1 MSADTRV
8 DDIESSGFHYRTAI
22 AQLQSFFDPKSLRN
36 FIQTCGSIDNLA
48 SDLNSDLNNGLPI
61 DNNDARTR
69 VEKYG
74 KNVIPPR
81 SQKSL
86 LALCWEALH
95 DRVLIIL
102 SISAVVSLLLGLYQT
117 FCQPPEYDDEG
128 KPLPRIQWVDGVAIL
143 LAVLIVVVVGAF
155 NDYNKEKQFM
165 KLNSK
170 KEDRKIIV
178 YRSNQK
184 IYISIHDLL
193 VGDLLYV
200 ETGDVIP
207 ADCILTSGECSC
219 DESSITGESKTIDKK
234 TIYQALDYFNDEIK
248 SLNSGSNMD
257 LNSSTSSFQFDVG
270 DDGVLDPFLISGS
283 KLLSGQGKALVL
295 CVGQNSVNGKLMMFL
310 SNDDEEDVTPLQQ
323 RLNLL
328 ADGISKYGFLASIVL
343 FVVLFCKFV
352 FQLSTVLAD
361 LTTAQKLSR
370 LINILI
376 TAITIVVVAI
386 PEGLPL
392 AVTLALAFATTRMTS
407 DGNLVRVLKSCET
420 MGGATT
426 ICSDKTGTL
435 TINKMTIVKGLV
447 GLDKQFDD
455 NTDSPSSVDLF
466 KNCSREVIV
475 SLLNNI
481 MLNSTAFENSQ
492 NDVVDNTQIDLQP
505 NTQKRSF
512 WSKIF
517 FKRQNKYNHL
527 LPSSAEDENDTVNE
541 QDPNT
546 TGFHERKDDFVGSKT
561 ECALLSLVKDKFSQF
576 NNSIPTVHQY
586 RDSNENN
593 IVKVIPFESSLKW
606 SGIVYHDPRND
617 SYTFYIKGAAEII
630 LASCQY
636 LTDYNG
642 ELIKLSQSDM
652 QKLQTFRESMASETL
667 RAVSLAHY
675 TFDKSEVSSIDWE
688 DLTPHDLI
696 SYPLHLDL
704 MVGIQDPLRPGVKHA
719 IEQCH
724 KAGVDVRMVTGD
736 NILTARAIS
745 KSCGILNDE
754 TFNDSSYYMEGPE
767 FRNLS
772 DEERLKVVPKLHI
785 LARSSPEDKRILV
798 QTLKDLGE
806 VVAVTGDGTN
816 DAPALK
822 LADVGFSM
830 GVSGTEVAREA
841 SDIVLMSDD
850 FTSIVNAIKW
860 GRTVA
865 ASIKKFVQFQ
875 LTVNFT
881 AVILTFVTAVVS
893 KENSSVLTAVQLL
906 WVNLIMDTLAAL
918 ALATDKPD
926 DDVLD
931 SKPEGRND
939 QMISTQMWKMIIG
952 MAIFQLIITLG
963 LNFYGG
969 YLFYGKS
976 NDELRIM
983 ERIMLKSMTFN
994 TFVWLQVFTLFVS
1007 RILNEPLELN
1017 EHSSLMER
1025 LSARNVG
1032 FFRHLSRNYWFI
1044 GIISLIS
1051 VLQVVIMLYGGPA
1064 FSVGPQSLA
1073 MWLTALISGYLM
1085 IPCGIFLRVI
1095 PNEWLLRVLPISKI
1109 KKGIDYFEWF
1119 VFGCGMKCCNS
1130 DDGHYDHYAIEN
1142 GNDGFSDRDHPI
1154 TTENN
1159 GNSTNHYFPQSSTS
1173 ATRNLAGKSNNS
1185 NINPDIVISG
1195 TPSPLL
1201 DAEIYGTAES
1211 HKMAR
1216 LTEVLSSTNTST
1228 SSLNGVTRKHTKPY
1242 LKSGSPSHEYLFDG
1256 TTGNT
1261 SYTDTNAD
1269 VTTAK

>member
-1 MSADTRV
+1 M
-8 DDIESSGFHYRTAI
+8 
-22 AQLQSFFDPKSLRN
+22 
-36 FIQTCGSIDNLA
+36 
-48 SDLNSDLNNGLPI
+48 
-61 DNNDARTR
+61 
-69 VEKYG
+69 
-74 KNVIPPR
+74 
-81 SQKSL
+81 
-86 LALCWEALH
+86 
-95 DRVLIIL
+95 
-102 SISAVVSLLLGLYQT
+102 
-117 FCQPPEYDDEG
+117 
-128 KPLPRIQWVDGVAIL
+128 
-143 LAVLIVVVVGAF
+143 
-155 NDYNKEKQFM
+155 
-165 KLNSK
+165 
-170 KEDRKIIV
+170 
-178 YRSNQK
+178 
-184 IYISIHDLL
+184 
-193 VGDLLYV
+193 
-200 ETGDVIP
+200 
-207 ADCILTSGECSC
+207 
-219 DESSITGESKTIDKK
+219 
-234 TIYQALDYFNDEIK
+234 DYFNDEIK
-248 SLNSGSNMD
+248 SLNSGSNTD
-257 LNSSTSSFQFDVG
+257 LNSSSSSFQFDVG

-295 CVGQNSVNGKLMMFL
+295 CIGENSVNGKLMMAL
-310 SNDDEEDVTPLQQ
+310 SNDDEEEDVTPLQH

-343 FVVLFCKFV
+343 FVVLFSKFV
-352 FQLSTVLAD
+352 FQLSTD
-361 LTTAQKLSR
+361 LDGMTTAEKLSS

-447 GLDKQFDD
+447 GPNKQFDD
-455 NTDSPSSVDLF
+455 LSNPSSLDPDPSSNSSVDVLKSCSEKLIGF
-466 KNCSREVIV
+466 LLKNI
-475 SLLNNI
+475 LLN
-481 MLNSTAFENSQ
+481 SSAFENNQDDEDEGDNVHIDMDQGNQ
-492 NDVVDNTQIDLQP
+492 N
-505 NTQKRSF
+505 KSF
-512 WSKIF
+512 WSWLPFI
-517 FKRQNKYNHL
+517 RNRKYNHL
-527 LPSSAEDENDTVNE
+527 LPSSAEDNHENDDNE
-541 QDPNT
+541 DPIA

-576 NNSIPTVHQY
+576 DHSIPTLHQY
-586 RDSNENN
+586 RESNEPNV
-593 IVKVIPFESSLKW
+593 VKVIPFESSIKW
-606 SGIVYHDPRND
+606 SGIVYHDSNDD
-617 SYTFYIKGAAEII
+617 SYTFYIKGAAEIV
-630 LASCQY
+630 LASCHY

-642 ELIKLSQSDM
+642 KAISLDEDEM
-652 QKLQTFRESMASETL
+652 RKLQGIREKMALDAL

-675 TFDKSEVSSIDWE
+675 TFDKSELSNINWD
-688 DLTPHDLI
+688 DITPQELI
-696 SYPLHLDL
+696 SYSLHLDL
-704 MVGIQDPLRPGVKHA
+704 MVGIQDPLRPGVKNA

-736 NILTARAIS
+736 NILTARSIS
-745 KSCGILNDE
+745 RNCGILNEE
-754 TFNDSSYYMEGPE
+754 TFDDSSYFMEGPQ
-767 FRNLS
+767 FRKLS
-772 DEERLKVVPKLHI
+772 HDERLKVVRKLHI

-798 QTLKDLGE
+798 QTLKELGE

-830 GVSGTEVAREA
+830 GLSGTEVAREA

-865 ASIKKFVQFQ
+865 ASIRKFVQFQ

-893 KENSSVLTAVQLL
+893 EENSSVLTAVQLL

-963 LNFYGG
+963 LDSYGS

-976 NDELRIM
+976 NGDLKMIEKM
-983 ERIMLKSMTFN
+983 MLKSMTFN

-1017 EHSSLMER
+1017 EHSTLMQR
-1025 LSARNVG
+1025 LSPRNVG
-1032 FFRHLSRNYWFI
+1032 FFRHLSRNFWFL
-1044 GIISLIS
+1044 GIVGLISL
-1051 VLQVVIMLYGGPA
+1051 LQVAIMFYGGPA
-1064 FSVGPQSLA
+1064 FSVAPQSVS

-1085 IPCGIFLRVI
+1085 IPCGLFLRVL
-1095 PNEWLLRVLPISKI
+1095 PNEWLLKVLPIPSI
-1109 KKGIDYFEWF
+1109 KKFIDYFEWF
-1119 VFGCGMKCCNS
+1119 VFGCGIKCCNGGG
-1130 DDGHYDHYAIEN
+1130 DDYSHHISEDEEGI
-1142 GNDGFSDRDHPI
+1142 DGDRRI
-1154 TTENN
+1154 
-1159 GNSTNHYFPQSSTS
+1159 SSTAGIDDNANDYFS
-1173 ATRNLAGKSNNS
+1173 QPPTGGNKNLSG
-1185 NINPDIVISG
+1185 NIDQHGSHNPDIVISG

-1201 DAEIYGTAES
+1201 GAETYGTIEN

-1216 LTEVLSSTNTST
+1216 LTGILSSSNTST
-1228 SSLNGVTRKHTKPY
+1228 SSLNGAPFTRTENSKPY
-1242 LKSGSPSHEYLFDG
+1242 LKSGGLSQEYLFDG
-1256 TTGNT
+1256 ATGNT
-1261 SYTDTNAD
+1261 SYTDTNASAMKS
-1269 VTTAK
+1269 TAK